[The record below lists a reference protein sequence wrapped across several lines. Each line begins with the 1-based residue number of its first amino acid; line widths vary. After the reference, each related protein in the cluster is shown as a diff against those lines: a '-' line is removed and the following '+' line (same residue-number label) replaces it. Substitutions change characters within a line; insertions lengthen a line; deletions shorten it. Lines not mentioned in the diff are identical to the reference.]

1 MECTSRLARQ
11 HRDVQN
17 LDMNHGRL
25 AQEFLRALRGKRS
38 QARWSRRMGYRTNVA
53 YMWEAG
59 RSFPTASVA
68 LEGAQRAGIDVRAA
82 FERFYRVAP
91 EWLAQTNEV
100 TSPAAVSALL
110 EDLRAGRKV
119 ASLARGMGRSRFA
132 VSRFLQGKTE
142 PRLPDFF
149 ALIDAFSLR
158 LLDFVGA
165 FVDPERLPEARL
177 AWRRLEAARRAAYE
191 APWTQAV
198 LRALELSAYRA
209 LPRHRAGWLA
219 QRLGI
224 AKREERRALALL
236 SESGQIALH
245 AGRYVPAETLSV
257 DTRRD
262 PQAAQR
268 LRRFWAEAGLAHA
281 ERDPGAVLSYNLGTI
296 AERDLERVHEL
307 HRRYFAELRALIAQ
321 SEPAEAIL
329 LANVQLVR
337 IG

>member
-1 MECTSRLARQ
+1 MEAQ
-11 HRDVQN
+11 
-17 LDMNHGRL
+17 GL

-38 QARWSRRMGYRTNVA
+38 QQQWSRRIGYRTNVA

-68 LEGAQRAGIDVRAA
+68 LRAAQRAGIDVRAA
-82 FERFYRVAP
+82 LERFYRVPP
-91 EWLAQTNEV
+91 EWLAQAPDV
-100 TSPAAVSALL
+100 ASPAAVSALL

-132 VSRFLQGKTE
+132 ISRFLQGKTE

-149 ALIDAFSLR
+149 RLIDAFSLR
-158 LLDFVGA
+158 LLDFVAA
-165 FVDPERLPEARL
+165 FVDPEQLPEARA
-177 AWRRLEAARRAAYE
+177 AWRRLETARRAAYD

-198 LRALELSAYRA
+198 LRALELSAYRTLA
-209 LPRHRAGWLA
+209 RHRTGWLA
-219 QRLGI
+219 ERLGI
-224 AKREERRALALL
+224 TREEEARALTLL
-236 SESGQIALH
+236 ADTGQIALRN
-245 AGRYVPAETLSV
+245 GRYQPAEVLSV

-262 PQAAQR
+262 PEAAKR

-281 ERDPGAVLSYNLGTI
+281 ERDPAAVLSFNLGTI

-321 SEPAEAIL
+321 SEPAEAIV